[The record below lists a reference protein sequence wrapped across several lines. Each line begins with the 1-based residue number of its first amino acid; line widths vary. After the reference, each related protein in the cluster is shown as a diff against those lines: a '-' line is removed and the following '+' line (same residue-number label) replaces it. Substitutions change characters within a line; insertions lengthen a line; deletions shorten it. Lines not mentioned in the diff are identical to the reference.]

1 MRATAAAD
9 QSRCLWAR
17 VLNAAASATAA
28 PQSSACGYVGRVAGP
43 ERAPRRGD
51 TLSRGPRLAEGRVPS
66 DTIPLVCEASD
77 GEAVRVKP
85 LAEERSAFSAARA
98 MHGET
103 PNE

>member
-1 MRATAAAD
+1 MQTWNPYKIQIQPHRHPKS
-9 QSRCLWAR
+9 QMQF
-17 VLNAAASATAA
+17 
-28 PQSSACGYVGRVAGP
+28 PCGGGH
-43 ERAPRRGD
+43 
-51 TLSRGPRLAEGRVPS
+51 LSRGPRLAESRVPS

-98 MHGET
+98 VHGET